1 MPAASPALDLHSNEA
16 MAVVSPTANKEE
28 RPGAGAGA
36 GEERGEEAEEIAE
49 IETEGPF
56 SISVLESGSGDKEA

>member
-1 MPAASPALDLHSNEA
+1 MSAASPALDLHSNEA

-28 RPGAGAGA
+28 RAGA

-49 IETEGPF
+49 IDTEGPF
-56 SISVLESGSGDKEA
+56 SISVLESSSGDNEA